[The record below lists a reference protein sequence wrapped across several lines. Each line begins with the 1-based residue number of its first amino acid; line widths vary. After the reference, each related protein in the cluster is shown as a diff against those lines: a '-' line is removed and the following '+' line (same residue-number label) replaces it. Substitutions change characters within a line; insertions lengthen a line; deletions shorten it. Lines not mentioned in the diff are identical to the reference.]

1 MTEWKDEKEKEKTT
15 PFTNEQAGKEQCHPA
30 EIRRRDIQKLL
41 NNTKELATMYSDLLA
56 IKREGWERMLQAK
69 VREEERKKKAQNG

>member
-15 PFTNEQAGKEQCHPA
+15 PFTNEPAGKEQWHPA

-56 IKREGWERMLQAK
+56 IKREGWERMLRAK
-69 VREEERKKKAQNG
+69 VKEEEKKKAQNG